1 MRSIFATALLA
12 FANASNVHEF
22 FAESNFICGVCQQ
35 AVEYAKKGD
44 AGSLT
49 SLYEMFPALEK
60 RISAF
65 DGNDSLIDLSKPE
78 LTC

>member
-1 MRSIFATALLA
+1 MRSIFAAAVLA
-12 FANASNVHEF
+12 VANASNVHDF

-44 AGSLT
+44 TNSLNT
-49 SLYEMFPALEK
+49 LYEMFPALES

-65 DGNDSLIDLSKPE
+65 NGNESLIDLSKPE
-78 LTC
+78 

>member
-1 MRSIFATALLA
+1 MRSIFAAAVLA
-12 FANASNVHEF
+12 VANASNVHEY

-44 AGSLT
+44 ANSLT
-49 SLYEMFPALEK
+49 TLYEMFPALEA

-65 DGNDSLIDLSKPE
+65 NGNDSLINLEKPE
-78 LTC
+78 